1 MADIKKQQELA
12 AELSSKLWAMA
23 NDLRG
28 NMEAY
33 EFKNYILG
41 LLFYKELSDR
51 TEKFVAELLQ
61 EDNTTFEAAWKDEEY
76 KEAIVDEML
85 IKLGYVLEP
94 KYLFP
99 EMLELIRKDEFS
111 IDYFEE
117 AINSIIAS
125 TQGQDSEA
133 DFDGLFEDMDLKSS
147 KLGKEIKQRSK
158 LIGKVLQ
165 KIDSI
170 EVDLGDTDVD
180 VLGTAYV
187 TLIGLFAQTA
197 GKKGG
202 EFYTPTNMSKL
213 VARLATV
220 GLTKV
225 LNVADCACGSGSLLL
240 QVGEYVDVAKY
251 YGQELTSS
259 TYNLARMNMILH
271 GIDYKNFSIIN
282 VDTLEDDTIF
292 ADEKYTIQVAN
303 PPYSTKWSAD
313 PKFMDD
319 ERFSPYG
326 KLAPSSKA
334 DFAFIQHMV
343 HHMANGDSRIA
354 VLLPLG
360 ILSRGAAED
369 TIRTYLIKNLNVI
382 DAVIGLP
389 ANCFQGTN
397 IPVCCLI
404 LKKERNGNSDNIC
417 IIDASKYYTAARN
430 MNYITDEDI
439 DRIVNAYTERKEI
452 DKFCHIA
459 SMDEI
464 AYNDYCLSI
473 PRYIDT
479 FQPDEP
485 VHINREKKYL
495 EELQDKK
502 ATLLKKINETMASL
516 GILEITD
523 ETKQKIFRGDIRFT
537 NNGYPY
543 PDWKEKKLLSLTAFD
558 TAKTVE
564 SFEEGKYTIM
574 DMGSVTSDG
583 QKLYHKRTDT
593 CEMLLKAGDLVMPKD
608 DIGAGLIICKT
619 AYIDENDAYV
629 MGDHIYRLQ
638 FTSENPK
645 FMHYYINS
653 DIVQRELHRYVTG
666 SAIKGVTYKSFK
678 NVVLKLPCIEE
689 QQKIADFLTDI
700 DTIIGYVNEEQ
711 KVWNNIKKSLLQ

>member
-1 MADIKKQQELA
+1 MTDTKKQQALA
-12 AELSSKLWAMA
+12 SELSSKLWAMA

-51 TEKFVAELLQ
+51 TEKFVAKLLE
-61 EDNTTFEAAWKDEEY
+61 EDGIGFEEAWNDEEY

-99 EMLELIRKDEFS
+99 QMLDLIRKDEFS

-165 KIDSI
+165 TIDSI

-180 VLGTAYV
+180 VLGTAYT

-303 PPYSTKWSAD
+303 PPYSTKWSSD
-313 PKFMDD
+313 SKFMDD

-326 KLAPSSKA
+326 KLAPKGYA
-334 DFAFIQHMV
+334 DFAFLQHMV
-343 HHMANGDSRIA
+343 YHMANGDSRISI
-354 VLLPLG
+354 LLPHGVLF
-360 ILSRGAAED
+360 RGAAEE
-369 TIRTYLIKNLNVI
+369 TIRTYLLKDLNVI
-382 DAVIGLP
+382 DAIIGLP
-389 ANCFQGTN
+389 ANCFQGAG
-397 IPVCCLI
+397 IPVCCMI

-417 IIDASKYYTAARN
+417 FIDASREYETGRSQ
-430 MNYITDEDI
+430 NYITDEHI
-439 DRIVNAYTERKEI
+439 EKIVKAYTERKNI
-452 DKFCHIA
+452 DKYCYIA
-459 SMDEI
+459 SMKEI
-464 AYNDYCLSI
+464 EENGYNLNI
-473 PRYIDT
+473 PRYVDVTEEEEIIDIK
-479 FQPDEP
+479 Q
-485 VHINREKKYL
+485 VHKD
-495 EELQDKK
+495 LQE
-502 ATLLKKINETMASL
+502 NEARIE
-516 GILEITD
+516 ILDQEI
-523 ETKQKIFRGDIRFT
+523 ET
-537 NNGYPY
+537 
-543 PDWKEKKLLSLTAFD
+543 
-558 TAKTVE
+558 
-564 SFEEGKYTIM
+564 
-574 DMGSVTSDG
+574 
-583 QKLYHKRTDT
+583 
-593 CEMLLKAGDLVMPKD
+593 
-608 DIGAGLIICKT
+608 
-619 AYIDENDAYV
+619 
-629 MGDHIYRLQ
+629 
-638 FTSENPK
+638 
-645 FMHYYINS
+645 
-653 DIVQRELHRYVTG
+653 
-666 SAIKGVTYKSFK
+666 
-678 NVVLKLPCIEE
+678 VLKELG
-689 QQKIADFLTDI
+689 L
-700 DTIIGYVNEEQ
+700 
-711 KVWNNIKKSLLQ
+711 

>member
-12 AELSSKLWAMA
+12 NELSSKLWAMA

-51 TEKFVAELLQ
+51 TEKFVATLLK
-61 EDNTTFEAAWKDEEY
+61 EDNISFEKAWNTEDY

-85 IKLGYVLEP
+85 IKLGYVIEP

-99 EMLELIRKDEFS
+99 QMLELIRKDEFS

-125 TQGQDSEA
+125 TQGQDSEH

-158 LIGKVLQ
+158 LIGRVLQ
-165 KIDSI
+165 TIDSI

-282 VDTLEDDTIF
+282 VDTLENDSTF

-319 ERFSPYG
+319 DRFSPYG

-334 DFAFIQHMV
+334 DFAFVQHMV
-343 HHMANGDSRIA
+343 YHMANGDSRIA
-354 VLLPLG
+354 VLLPHGVLF
-360 ILSRGAAED
+360 RGGAEE
-369 TIRTYLIKNLNVI
+369 TIRKYLIKDLNVI
-382 DAVIGLP
+382 DAIIGLP

-397 IPVCCLI
+397 IPVCCLV
-404 LKKERNGNSDNIC
+404 LKKERNGNSNNIC
-417 IIDASKYYTAARN
+417 IIDASNEYSSGTA
-430 MNYITDEDI
+430 MNYILDEHI
-439 DRIVNAYTERKEI
+439 DKIVDAYTKREEI
-452 DKFCHIA
+452 EKFCHIA
-459 SMDEI
+459 TMEEI
-464 AYNDYCLSI
+464 VANDYNMNI
-473 PRYIDT
+473 PRFVDTTEEIEEIDLDYIKE
-479 FQPDEP
+479 QLEQ
-485 VHINREKKYL
+485 HENESKKL
-495 EELQDKK
+495 DS
-502 ATLLKKINETMASL
+502 KIAAFFVEL
-516 GILEITD
+516 GI
-523 ETKQKIFRGDIRFT
+523 
-537 NNGYPY
+537 
-543 PDWKEKKLLSLTAFD
+543 
-558 TAKTVE
+558 
-564 SFEEGKYTIM
+564 
-574 DMGSVTSDG
+574 
-583 QKLYHKRTDT
+583 
-593 CEMLLKAGDLVMPKD
+593 
-608 DIGAGLIICKT
+608 
-619 AYIDENDAYV
+619 
-629 MGDHIYRLQ
+629 
-638 FTSENPK
+638 
-645 FMHYYINS
+645 
-653 DIVQRELHRYVTG
+653 
-666 SAIKGVTYKSFK
+666 
-678 NVVLKLPCIEE
+678 
-689 QQKIADFLTDI
+689 
-700 DTIIGYVNEEQ
+700 
-711 KVWNNIKKSLLQ
+711 

>member
-61 EDNTTFEAAWKDEEY
+61 EDNTTFETAWKDEEY

-165 KIDSI
+165 TIDSI

-282 VDTLEDDTIF
+282 VDTLEDDTTF

-313 PKFMDD
+313 SRFMDD
-319 ERFSPYG
+319 DRFSPYG

-334 DFAFIQHMV
+334 DFAFVQHMV
-343 HHMANGDSRIA
+343 YHMANGDSRIA
-354 VLLPLG
+354 VLLPHGVLFRSG
-360 ILSRGAAED
+360 SEE
-369 TIRTYLIKNLNVI
+369 TIRKYLVNDLNVI
-382 DAVIGLP
+382 DAIVGLP
-389 ANCFQGTN
+389 ANCFQGAS
-397 IPVCCLI
+397 IPVCCLV

-417 IIDASKYYTAARN
+417 FIDASKEFESGKNQNFINENHIEKIVTA
-430 MNYITDEDI
+430 YS
-439 DRIVNAYTERKEI
+439 ERKEI
-452 DKFCHIA
+452 EKYCHIA
-459 SMDEI
+459 SMEEIEKNSFNLNIARYVDNFEEDEI
-464 AYNDYCLSI
+464 
-473 PRYIDT
+473 IDIST
-479 FQPDEP
+479 VQENIRQHRAESEALDIEISNFFQ
-485 VHINREKKYL
+485 
-495 EELQDKK
+495 Q
-502 ATLLKKINETMASL
+502 L
-516 GILEITD
+516 GL
-523 ETKQKIFRGDIRFT
+523 
-537 NNGYPY
+537 
-543 PDWKEKKLLSLTAFD
+543 
-558 TAKTVE
+558 
-564 SFEEGKYTIM
+564 
-574 DMGSVTSDG
+574 
-583 QKLYHKRTDT
+583 
-593 CEMLLKAGDLVMPKD
+593 
-608 DIGAGLIICKT
+608 
-619 AYIDENDAYV
+619 
-629 MGDHIYRLQ
+629 
-638 FTSENPK
+638 
-645 FMHYYINS
+645 
-653 DIVQRELHRYVTG
+653 
-666 SAIKGVTYKSFK
+666 
-678 NVVLKLPCIEE
+678 
-689 QQKIADFLTDI
+689 
-700 DTIIGYVNEEQ
+700 
-711 KVWNNIKKSLLQ
+711 

>member
-12 AELSSKLWAMA
+12 NELSSKLWAMA

-51 TEKFVAELLQ
+51 TEKFVAKLLE
-61 EDNTTFEAAWKDEEY
+61 EDEIEFKEAWEDEEY

-94 KYLFP
+94 QYLFP
-99 EMLELIRKDEFS
+99 HMLDLIRQDKFS

-165 KIDSI
+165 TIDSI

-282 VDTLEDDTIF
+282 VDPLEDDTTF

-313 PKFMDD
+313 SRFMDD
-319 ERFSPYG
+319 DRFSLFG

-334 DFAFIQHMV
+334 DFAFVQHMV
-343 HHMANGDSRIA
+343 YHMANGDSRIA
-354 VLLPLG
+354 VLLPHGVLF
-360 ILSRGAAED
+360 RGGSEE
-369 TIRTYLIKNLNVI
+369 TIRQYLIKDLNVV
-382 DAVIGLP
+382 DAIIGLP
-389 ANCFQGTN
+389 ANCFQGTG
-397 IPVCCLI
+397 IPVCCI
-404 LKKERNGNSDNIC
+404 VLKKERNGNSDNIC
-417 IIDASKYYTAARN
+417 FIDASGDYETGRAQ
-430 MNYITDEDI
+430 NYITDEHI
-439 DRIVNAYTERKEI
+439 SKIVAAYEKRENV
-452 DKFCHIA
+452 DKYCYIA
-459 SMDEI
+459 SMEEI
-464 AYNDYCLSI
+464 KENGYNLNIS
-473 PRYIDT
+473 RYVDT
-479 FQPDEP
+479 FEHEP
-485 VHINREKKYL
+485 LIDLSKVQENISQHETELAEINR
-495 EELQDKK
+495 
-502 ATLLKKINETMASL
+502 KINE
-516 GILEITD
+516 
-523 ETKQKIFRGDIRFT
+523 
-537 NNGYPY
+537 
-543 PDWKEKKLLSLTAFD
+543 
-558 TAKTVE
+558 
-564 SFEEGKYTIM
+564 IM
-574 DMGSVTSDG
+574 
-583 QKLYHKRTDT
+583 QEY
-593 CEMLLKAGDLVMPKD
+593 
-608 DIGAGLIICKT
+608 
-619 AYIDENDAYV
+619 
-629 MGDHIYRLQ
+629 
-638 FTSENPK
+638 
-645 FMHYYINS
+645 
-653 DIVQRELHRYVTG
+653 
-666 SAIKGVTYKSFK
+666 
-678 NVVLKLPCIEE
+678 
-689 QQKIADFLTDI
+689 
-700 DTIIGYVNEEQ
+700 
-711 KVWNNIKKSLLQ
+711 NI

>member
-12 AELSSKLWAMA
+12 AELSNKLWAMA

-165 KIDSI
+165 TIDSI

-282 VDTLEDDTIF
+282 VDTLEDDTTF

-303 PPYSTKWSAD
+303 PPYSAKWSSD
-313 PKFMDD
+313 SRFLDD
-319 ERFSPYG
+319 DRFSPYG
-326 KLAPSSKA
+326 KLAPAGKA
-334 DFAFIQHMV
+334 DFAFVQHMV
-343 HHMANGDSRIA
+343 HHMASGDSRIA
-354 VLLPLG
+354 VLLPHGVLF
-360 ILSRGAAED
+360 RGAAEE
-369 TIRTYLIKNLNVI
+369 TIRKYLIKDLNII
-382 DAVIGLP
+382 DAIVGLP
-389 ANCFQGTN
+389 ANCFQGTA
-397 IPVCCLI
+397 IPVCCI
-404 LKKERNGNSDNIC
+404 VLKKERNGNSDNIC
-417 IIDASKYYTAARN
+417 FIDASKDFEIGKAQ
-430 MNYITDEDI
+430 NYLTDEHI
-439 DRIVNAYTERKEI
+439 NKIISTYESRTNIPQY
-452 DKFCHIA
+452 CHVA
-459 SMDEI
+459 SMEEI
-464 AYNDYCLSI
+464 EINEYNLNI
-473 PRYIDT
+473 PRYVDT
-479 FQPDEP
+479 F
-485 VHINREKKYL
+485 EKEETVDIEENKKKLEVL
-495 EELQDKK
+495 EEQEQQAIETVNL
-502 ATLLKKINETMASL
+502 LLKEL
-516 GILEITD
+516 GL
-523 ETKQKIFRGDIRFT
+523 
-537 NNGYPY
+537 
-543 PDWKEKKLLSLTAFD
+543 
-558 TAKTVE
+558 
-564 SFEEGKYTIM
+564 
-574 DMGSVTSDG
+574 
-583 QKLYHKRTDT
+583 
-593 CEMLLKAGDLVMPKD
+593 
-608 DIGAGLIICKT
+608 
-619 AYIDENDAYV
+619 
-629 MGDHIYRLQ
+629 
-638 FTSENPK
+638 
-645 FMHYYINS
+645 
-653 DIVQRELHRYVTG
+653 
-666 SAIKGVTYKSFK
+666 
-678 NVVLKLPCIEE
+678 
-689 QQKIADFLTDI
+689 
-700 DTIIGYVNEEQ
+700 
-711 KVWNNIKKSLLQ
+711 